1 MEQTEFTV
9 FIYIAMPFIGLVV
22 QGKITFGANRRPALI
37 AKKQHFP
44 WACRVYYC
52 SCLVSRKPQGGCPKF
67 RITFGNGNLSGGV
80 AEYVVGLVERDFS
93 VMEQSDQVD
102 DLRSL

>member
-1 MEQTEFTV
+1 MEQTELTV
-9 FIYIAMPFIGLVV
+9 FIYIAMPIICLAV
-22 QGKITFGANRRPALI
+22 QGKITFGENRRPALI
-37 AKKQHFP
+37 AKKQHFL
-44 WACRVYYC
+44 WASRVYYC
-52 SCLVSRKPQGGCPKF
+52 SCLVSRKDQAGCPKI